1 MECGG
6 GGREQQM
13 QIVCVRGGGWVV
25 GVGPVVV
32 AVGAVAVQGEGGGD
46 RAEEAG
52 GAGEGVLH
60 ARPGRGGDQAPRLH
74 PPGAGG
80 DVGSDA
86 AGGGDD
92 TEAHRQGEPPAQA
105 ARQELPQEGEGIQGV
120 PRGLQREEQRESNAC
135 EQVDGGN

>member
-1 MECGG
+1 MRRRQGAADADRVRA
-6 GGREQQM
+6 GR
-13 QIVCVRGGGWVV
+13 RRGGWVV

-74 PPGAGG
+74 PPGQCSTVRPCMPVSAMAI
-80 DVGSDA
+80 D
-86 AGGGDD
+86 
-92 TEAHRQGEPPAQA
+92 H
-105 ARQELPQEGEGIQGV
+105 L
-120 PRGLQREEQRESNAC
+120 
-135 EQVDGGN
+135 